1 MEIHIKNFGK
11 IEDAEISLSGLT
23 LIAGPNDSGKSTVGK
38 AVFASIKSLNNYS
51 KYYDQIMNLRLYREY
66 IRPLQMDS
74 NLFRPIRSIQYNL
87 FENEDDESVFTDK
100 MRFIFSPQFLQT
112 NQDQKIE
119 ILRELEDNLP
129 SEKSNTRKEKR
140 IQNVKE
146 HIQKAIDFLKNDIT
160 EDEKLKYVS
169 QKIYTDVFE
178 GNINNSLHRKDKA
191 EVALKEDGECMLSL
205 SFEEDN
211 IKKSSF
217 NKDFHTFIDA
227 TFIDNP
233 LILAKRFDRYGRDFY
248 FFEENILQKINLEGD
263 LLQKKNDAEEKINYE
278 NYHSELIKEFESVFK
293 NASFMYSEKLN
304 RLKYKVCNN
313 AKEIEVSNIA
323 SGSKSFGLLYLLL
336 KTGVLTRD
344 NLIIFDEPENH
355 LHPVWQLLFAHI
367 LCKMVKADFHILM
380 TSHSPYMI
388 QAIKTFSI
396 KENIFEDFLNFYYVE
411 ESRKENY
418 CFLKNVRNEDG
429 NFDDEKIFRGLFSPF
444 EELENLDA
452 SINDYGK

>member
-38 AVFASIKSLNNYS
+38 AVFASVKSLNNYS

-66 IRPLQMDS
+66 IRPLRMDS

-191 EVALKEDGECMLSL
+191 EVALKEDGECILSL

-211 IKKSSF
+211 IK
-217 NKDFHTFIDA
+217 NLHLIRIFI
-227 TFIDNP
+227 
-233 LILAKRFDRYGRDFY
+233 
-248 FFEENILQKINLEGD
+248 
-263 LLQKKNDAEEKINYE
+263 LL
-278 NYHSELIKEFESVFK
+278 
-293 NASFMYSEKLN
+293 
-304 RLKYKVCNN
+304 
-313 AKEIEVSNIA
+313 
-323 SGSKSFGLLYLLL
+323 
-336 KTGVLTRD
+336 
-344 NLIIFDEPENH
+344 
-355 LHPVWQLLFAHI
+355 
-367 LCKMVKADFHILM
+367 
-380 TSHSPYMI
+380 
-388 QAIKTFSI
+388 
-396 KENIFEDFLNFYYVE
+396 
-411 ESRKENY
+411 
-418 CFLKNVRNEDG
+418 
-429 NFDDEKIFRGLFSPF
+429 
-444 EELENLDA
+444 
-452 SINDYGK
+452 